1 MTQTQADQTDVRSTH
16 HRVSMDHEQAY
27 TNDTGTV
34 GRTGPTDNGNNTQPT
49 ADSSSETRDND

>member
-1 MTQTQADQTDVRSTH
+1 
-16 HRVSMDHEQAY
+16 MDHEQAY

-34 GRTGPTDNGNNTQPT
+34 GRTGPTDNGNDTQPT